1 MAKELKRHPRERT
14 RPPITAVNLVD
25 LRLQIPM
32 MKGDI
37 NRPKDM
43 DNAPN
48 DAVKEGEREH
58 FIRYIIFS
66 TSVFHCWSKKKQP
79 SVKIIISTIL
89 L

>member
-48 DAVKEGEREH
+48 DAVKKGEREH
-58 FIRYIIFS
+58 FIIIYIIFS
-66 TSVFHCWSKKKQP
+66 TSVFHCIAGVKKNNQASK
-79 SVKIIISTIL
+79 
-89 L
+89 